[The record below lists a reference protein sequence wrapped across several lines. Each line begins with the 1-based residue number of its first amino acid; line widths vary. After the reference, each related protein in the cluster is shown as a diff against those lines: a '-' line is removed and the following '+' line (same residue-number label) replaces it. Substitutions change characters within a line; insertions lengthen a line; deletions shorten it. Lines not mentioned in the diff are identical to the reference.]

1 MINERVQIFQEGKTT
16 ANESVAVEKVQSIR
30 AEDNK
35 ALSGNR
41 VLSGNKALPDNNGL
55 PMVAAMDKAD
65 SNLEQAKAGA
75 TPDKKIGG
83 SITQMEVP
91 ASVSAAD
98 WMEYRYLTVGHLK
111 VNPKYQRMLKR
122 RWAQQIADRFNP
134 DLVQVIH
141 VSYREGEFW
150 IIDGQHTTEAIR
162 LKFNDPEYPVLC
174 KIYYGLTEEEESEMF
189 FLFNKCKQKMTA
201 SEMLKAQAFAGDK
214 EITRFIQLTREAGFI
229 IDPSRPR
236 SCRNGI
242 SAVSTAQ
249 KCYMTLGA
257 DGYARMLHMLRAI
270 WSGES
275 WTLTQ
280 KMLSAMREFLV
291 SYGDQVDD
299 AKFIRRL
306 LSVSEESLVRESRKF
321 SARGVSLS
329 LASAMVSLYNK
340 GLRTGRLNI
349 EKLVLDRM

>member
-41 VLSGNKALPDNNGL
+41 VLSGNNALPDNNGM

-65 SNLEQAKAGA
+65 PNLEQAKAGA
-75 TPDKKIGG
+75 MPDKKIG
-83 SITQMEVP
+83 SITQIEVP

-189 FLFNKCKQKMTA
+189 YLFNKCKQKMTA

-306 LSVSEESLVRESRKF
+306 LSVSEEALVRESRKF